1 MNHLSGRPILKMI
14 NRQTLYM
21 EVHYPPV
28 DHFFNNS
35 TPGRVNASG
44 IIDIHSEIKIN
55 EPFHGAILNWRH
67 GEKTDNG
74 LKIRVKGTAP
84 VNQKVIVNGVIAQ
97 RNDTMFTAEIIIEDK
112 ETEITATAGDYLGQ
126 KSHSIRV
133 IWDRNSFPPR
143 YSLNIDDNIFFLRD
157 IARKKI
163 HLTLRLLLSERTS

>member
-1 MNHLSGRPILKMI
+1 MKSNRRSFFETCNIRSCGGRVLFIILMQMNHLSGRPILKMI

-67 GEKTDNG
+67 GERR
-74 LKIRVKGTAP
+74 IMV
-84 VNQKVIVNGVIAQ
+84 
-97 RNDTMFTAEIIIEDK
+97 
-112 ETEITATAGDYLGQ
+112 
-126 KSHSIRV
+126 
-133 IWDRNSFPPR
+133 
-143 YSLNIDDNIFFLRD
+143 
-157 IARKKI
+157 
-163 HLTLRLLLSERTS
+163 